1 MASCR
6 KPKHSLLRCSLFL
19 FVLTVEATNSSVK
32 VQQKDG
38 EFDKRYADM
47 VDSKLQIIYT
57 FNHTVTRNKTEGV
70 RVSVE
75 LLSENTTSPV
85 LFVVRQKQ
93 AVLSFQVPL
102 ILRGLY
108 QRKYQYTQV
117 SRTLCQPP
125 TLVLSE
131 TQFFYVDVST
141 LSNSSVRY
149 QLRVSRVESFTLQTN
164 KLFSFN
170 ATPSQ
175 PQFFKY
181 RFPDG
186 VDTVIVKVNSEKN
199 FPCSVM
205 SVQDI
210 QCPVFDLDNNVAFI
224 GMYQTMTKKAAI
236 TVQRKD
242 FPSNSFYVVIVVK
255 TEDEACGG
263 PLRFYPLSPD
273 ELLDAGNRSKTL
285 EVVVYPAIDS
295 EVYVMGMLFCLGIF
309 LFFYVLTFL
318 LACFENKRMHKKR
331 EGLLK
336 PADMSPA
343 ETASLLGKAPA
354 SPYEYGSFA
363 DNTSTVSSGP
373 VTDSL
378 TSTDAN
384 YGYLERSL
392 DTVVRGRQESLSS
405 VEEDDYD
412 TLADIDSDKNIIR
425 TKKYLCVSDLARKD
439 KRVLSKKYQI
449 YFWNISTIA
458 VFYALPVIQL
468 VITYQTV
475 VNVTG
480 NQDICY
486 YNFLC
491 AHPLGALS
499 SFNNILSNLG
509 YVMLGLL
516 FLLIV
521 LQRDVVHK
529 RALMRNDINALE
541 CGIPKHFGLFY
552 AMGTALMME
561 GLLSA
566 CYHVCPNYT
575 NFQFDTSFM
584 YMIAGLCM
592 LKLYQKRHPDI
603 NASAYSAYACLA
615 AVIFFSVLGVVFG
628 KGNTAFWIVF
638 SVLHIV
644 FTLLLSTQLYYM
656 GRWRLDT
663 GILRRIFHVIYTDC
677 IRQCSGP
684 MYIDRMVLL
693 VMGNIVNWSLAA
705 YGLIKKPNDFAS
717 YLLAIAI
724 CNLLLYF
731 AFYIIMKLR
740 SGERIQCLPLVCI
753 LFTAVVWGFA
763 LFFFFQGLSTWQK
776 TPAESREHN
785 RDCILL
791 SFFDDHDIW
800 HFLSSVAMFGSF
812 LVLLTMDDDLN
823 TVQRDKIYVF

>member
-343 ETASLLGKAPA
+343 ETGKAPA